1 MRSQRSGDRYIVRV
15 ESGEQVMEALTGLL
29 RRERVGFA
37 NLSGAGAFRWARV
50 GFWDQETKDY
60 RERELE
66 EQLEVVSFQ
75 GNASIRDGSPFLHL
89 HVALGRSD
97 LSVIGGHLSE
107 AIAHP
112 TLEVWMRAEDIEIR
126 RSRDEAT
133 GLDLLDLPLDHG
145 IGSIADE
152 RRGSR
157 LDGPAAG

>member
-15 ESGEQVMEALTGLL
+15 ESGERVIEALMELL

-37 NLSGAGAFRWARV
+37 NLSGAGGFRWARI
-50 GFWDQETKDY
+50 GFWDPETKDY
-60 RERELE
+60 RNRDLD

-75 GNASIRDGSPFLHL
+75 GNASIRSDSPFLHL

-97 LSVIGGHLSE
+97 LTVIGGHLSE

-112 TLEVWMRAEDIEIR
+112 TLEVWMRTEDIEIR

-133 GLDLLDLPLDHG
+133 GLDLLDLPADHG
-145 IGSIADE
+145 TH
-152 RRGSR
+152 
-157 LDGPAAG
+157 